1 MHLKK
6 EFKNNEV
13 LVKFL
18 FKTLLR
24 NNIEAYPFS
33 VAEQSDSQLGTL
45 VNLALQLLNKEERRI
60 ITEEFIHHKQGDWWV
75 YYYSRA
81 TYYRLKGQAM
91 RKMLDY
97 LNKGKII

>member
-1 MHLKK
+1 MHLKN

-24 NNIEAYPFS
+24 NNIKTYPFS
-33 VAEQSDSQLGTL
+33 IAEGSDSQLGILLHTAL
-45 VNLALQLLNKEERRI
+45 LQLNEEEQRI

-91 RKMLDY
+91 KKLIDY